1 MRAWKRIAQP
11 DSAYGTSSTP
21 APCTTKVSD
30 MNKRHVSDARYAW
43 KQQTP
48 EQKAKFALWLAEHG
62 LAEAL
67 YDIGFRGRDGFVG
80 EVSLDLPDTLP
91 FSQADQREEGERLRM
106 RIGGEVLKKVASIPE
121 KYLEGFRALP
131 WRGVKDER

>member
-1 MRAWKRIAQP
+1 
-11 DSAYGTSSTP
+11 
-21 APCTTKVSD
+21 

-48 EQKAKFALWLAEHG
+48 EQKAKFALWLAE
-62 LAEAL
+62 AL
-67 YDIGFRGRDGFVG
+67 YDIGFRRRDGFVG

>member
-1 MRAWKRIAQP
+1 MAE
-11 DSAYGTSSTP
+11 
-21 APCTTKVSD
+21 

-48 EQKAKFALWLAEHG
+48 RQRAEFALWLAEHG

-80 EVSLDLPDTLP
+80 EVSLYLPDTLP
-91 FSQADQREEGERLRM
+91 FSQADQREERERLIR
-106 RIGGEVLKKVASIPE
+106 GGN
-121 KYLEGFRALP
+121 GRRR
-131 WRGVKDER
+131 RGATGGR

>member
-1 MRAWKRIAQP
+1 MNWIGGA
-11 DSAYGTSSTP
+11 
-21 APCTTKVSD
+21 D

-48 EQKAKFALWLAEHG
+48 RQRAEFALWLAEHG

-80 EVSLDLPDTLP
+80 EVSLYLPDTLP
-91 FSQADQREEGERLRM
+91 FSQADQREESERLRM
-106 RIGGEVLKKVASIPE
+106 RIAGEVLNERPRPVLTKKVVSIPE
-121 KYLEGFRALP
+121 EYLAQGFRPLP
-131 WRGVKDER
+131 WRDEGGE